1 MDAVLQKMRLYD
13 QRDMVSSKVSIERRK
28 WLDMARILV
37 LEPKLIMMDE
47 VMAGLNHTEMEES
60 LDLVR
65 EINAEG
71 VTVLFIEHVMKA
83 VTSLCSRAIVLNEG
97 ELLFEGETMAAL
109 TNEKV
114 IEVYIGKEAGHA
126 EN

>member
-1 MDAVLQKMRLYD
+1 
-13 QRDMVSSKVSIERRK
+13 
-28 WLDMARILV
+28 
-37 LEPKLIMMDE
+37 
-47 VMAGLNHTEMEES
+47 MAGLNHTEMEES

-83 VTSLCSRAIVLNEG
+83 VTSLCDRASVLNEG

-114 IEVYIGKEAGHA
+114 VEVYIGKEAEHA
-126 EN
+126 ED